1 MTALASLALCGAPLL
16 PPAPPLTPLARAAD
30 RPDKKLPVTPLKKP
44 AVTVLDAAAAAV
56 AAAALAGVARPGL
69 PGIPTARALVP
80 GSGRSDT
87 RIGGGGRATALDAMG
102 APADA
107 PVVVDEP
114 LPLIALELRGTA
126 LSALAVNWATSLMG
140 KYANRRAGG
149 AVTSRLGCSVPPSR
163 PLRLQEPGTDR
174 CAAPPPL
181 RRAAAVSVRGAS
193 PCEFAVPPTHASGRR
208 SCSEKSRPNKEPM
221 RPSAAVA
228 CAASNGSN
236 TAQSSAS
243 TYATPSAPH
252 ACHARSEH
260 VSTLPRP
267 SSRWEVMSA
276 RKGGRAPDLADQ

>member
-44 AVTVLDAAAAAV
+44 AVTVVDAAAAAV

-114 LPLIALELRGTA
+114 LPLIAPELRGTA

-174 CAAPPPL
+174 CAAPPRYGAPLPCQCAGPHRASLRCRQRTLPAGARAAKRVGPTRSPCVPAPLSRVPPATAQTRPSPAHRPTQL
-181 RRAAAVSVRGAS
+181 RRR
-193 PCEFAVPPTHASGRR
+193 PTHATHDR
-208 SCSEKSRPNKEPM
+208 S
-221 RPSAAVA
+221 
-228 CAASNGSN
+228 
-236 TAQSSAS
+236 T
-243 TYATPSAPH
+243 
-252 ACHARSEH
+252 
-260 VSTLPRP
+260 
-267 SSRWEVMSA
+267 
-276 RKGGRAPDLADQ
+276 